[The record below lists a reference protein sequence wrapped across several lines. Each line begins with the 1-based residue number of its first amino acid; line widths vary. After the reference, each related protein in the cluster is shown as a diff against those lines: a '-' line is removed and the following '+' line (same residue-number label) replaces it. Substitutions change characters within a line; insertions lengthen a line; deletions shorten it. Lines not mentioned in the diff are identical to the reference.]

1 MVATLSLIIIGGLVA
16 YLCYLQIGII
26 KHSRDK
32 NEIFYSKVLLI
43 LFIICNIYFYAVND
57 VRFPVDLIIIIGY
70 LIYIGFFWI
79 YHLVIRHIFKAD
91 TTMKDID
98 ATFHE
103 EKGGMH
109 EFLRKFFHFFVFGG
123 CLLFVVLY
131 TMGTISVMEIDPTF
145 GGALRNAMWEDS
157 IFAPLNV
164 DILYDPDIY
173 WPSQME
179 VGMMIFFQLALPFA
193 IIVENFRL
201 DPGKE
206 IPFHILFVKSLRES
220 EQHNAAH
227 YYFFIFGIFISAFFL
242 PATVVFGILCVLCFG
257 DTFAS
262 LVGKNCKKHRHP
274 IKWEPQK
281 CWEGAIAGLFFTFIT
296 AIFFVGW
303 FLALVLGIIFIVFDA
318 ITPTKFKVSDNF
330 IYPLVSIATM
340 VIILYVFGFQYDAL
354 IGNWFNDLNELF
366 LSFAPG
372 LIY

>member
-1 MVATLSLIIIGGLVA
+1 MVATLSLIIIGGLLT
-16 YLCYLQIGII
+16 YFCYLQIGII

-32 NEIFYSKVLLI
+32 NEILYSKILLI
-43 LFIICNIYFYAVND
+43 LFIICNIYFYVVVD
-57 VRFPVDLIIIIGY
+57 IRFPLDIMIIVGY

-79 YHLVIRHIFKAD
+79 FHLVIRYVFNAD

-98 ATFHE
+98 TTFHE
-103 EKGGMH
+103 EKGGLH
-109 EFLRKFFHFFVFGG
+109 EFLRKFFHFFTFGG
-123 CLLFVVLY
+123 CLLFVIIY
-131 TMGTISVMEIDPTF
+131 TYATISVMEQDPNF

-173 WPSQME
+173 WPEQME
-179 VGMMIFFQLALPFA
+179 IAMMVFFQLALPFA

-206 IPFHILFVKSLRES
+206 VPFHILFVKSLRES

-227 YYFFIFGIFISAFFL
+227 YYFFIFGIFISTFFL
-242 PATVVFGILCVLCFG
+242 PATCVFGILCVLCFG

-262 LVGKNCKKHRHP
+262 LVGKRVKKNRHP

-296 AIFFVGW
+296 ALIFVGW
-303 FLALVLGIIFIVFDA
+303 FLAIVLGIIFIVFDA
-318 ITPTKFKVSDNF
+318 ITPTKLKVSDNF
-330 IYPLVSIATM
+330 IYPLVSIL
-340 VIILYVFGFQYDAL
+340 VLGIILYVFGFQIDAL
-354 IGNWFNDLNELF
+354 IGSWFKDLNDMF
-366 LSFAPG
+366 LSIAPE
-372 LIY
+372 LIL